1 MSYCRKNAEEN
12 LAKANTSALHWQR
25 RDNEL
30 LIDHHRR
37 CYNII
42 HKRDVPAH
50 MRRVLNQAPGA
61 EAGRSQGPHAGPGVA
76 GPGRGPLGEAS
87 AGRQPGAPEQV
98 RGIKRER
105 EDPEEGEYFE
115 SHHSAR
121 LVPLGAVF
129 YFCSN
134 CSNIVMF

>member
-50 MRRVLNQAPGA
+50 MRRVLNQAPEA

-76 GPGRGPLGEAS
+76 GPGRGSLGEAS
-87 AGRQPGAPEQV
+87 AGRRPGAPEQV
-98 RGIKRER
+98 SRGIKRER
-105 EDPEEGEYFE
+105 EELEEGEYFE
-115 SHHSAR
+115 SHRSTR
-121 LVPLGAVF
+121 LDSLGMVLLLF
-129 YFCSN
+129 
-134 CSNIVMF
+134 